1 MRFGVLQTKL
11 AIALILHNFKI
22 TPSQRSVNPIE
33 INPVT
38 LIYGPKGN
46 VWLNFNKIGDEEI

>member
-11 AIALILHNFKI
+11 AVALILHNFKL

-33 INPVT
+33 VNPVT
-38 LIYGPKGN
+38 LIHSPKGD
-46 VWLNFNKIGDEEI
+46 VWLNFERIQLEVE